1 MAVQDA
7 GSARIGRLAVLPL
20 GFAVTYC
27 IRRARG
33 VLCWLGCVV
42 LRKVVVW
49 CHQREASPDELMK
62 VALGLMG
69 CFTDVTQALVIIARC
84 F

>member
-33 VLCWLGCVV
+33 VLCWLRCVV

-49 CHQREASPDELMK
+49 CHQREASPD
-62 VALGLMG
+62 GLIEVVLVLLER
-69 CFTDVTQALVIIARC
+69 FTDVTQALVINA
-84 F
+84 